1 MKSRQTFG
9 LWVSN
14 STIGRL
20 LAVAIVVWVLG
31 AARLCGAT
39 GSAQAKALFKDPPRE
54 YSTGPLWVWNDM
66 LTERQVRETL
76 RDLAGQKVKQ
86 VWVHPR
92 PGLMTPYL
100 SKDWFGLWKAA
111 LDEAQ
116 RLGMNVW
123 FYDENSYPSGFAGG
137 WVPEE
142 MPESRARGLSFR
154 ETKTAPSWSEDL
166 VGLYRCEGD
175 KFENVTAKA
184 KAGQALPEGRYLAA
198 TEVRATNSPWFGN
211 RSYVNLL
218 SPGVTEKFLEVTM
231 EAYRREIGKEF
242 GRRVPGVF
250 SDEPNIREAGDFA
263 WSEVLAS
270 EFEKR
275 WGYSLLEHLP
285 SLNYPLGDWQKIRHN
300 YYQVLN
306 EQFIEHWSKP
316 YHDYCETNHLEWT
329 GHYWD
334 HQWPNCVAVPDN
346 MSMYAWHQRPAID
359 CLRNQYAEHTHAQFG
374 NARMVRELSSVANQ
388 LGQRRTL
395 CEAYGGSGWDLRF
408 EDMKRIGDWLEVLG
422 VNTLNQH
429 LSYVTLRGARKSDY
443 PQSFSYHEPWW
454 EGYHVSA
461 QYFARLSAALSQG
474 EQINEVLVL
483 EPTTT
488 AWMYQAADAK
498 LDELGKSFFDL
509 VMALEAAQ
517 VEYDIGC
524 EDILARHGSADPA
537 GLKVGRRHYRTVVLP
552 PMTENLNAKTAQ
564 LLAAFEKTGGTVL
577 SCGEPPTR
585 IDGGLSPAGAA
596 LAGSD
601 HWKKVQTAALP
612 KQLRPTGLV
621 VTRDEA
627 DGGIL
632 FHQRRR
638 LDDGELLFLVNTSIQ
653 APSTGTIQ
661 SDLKGVE
668 AWNLYTGQT
677 EAQAFAAQG
686 QGIQTRFN
694 LPPSGSLLLFLSRKP
709 ILSSQ
714 PAAETVA
721 VIQAGQAPEVRRL
734 APNVLTLDYVAVTAG
749 GETRQGLY
757 FYQANQFAWQKNG
770 LERDPWDS
778 AVQFKDELISRKF
791 APGSG
796 FEASYRFQLEGDPP
810 ANLAIVIERPD
821 LYTIT
826 CNGQAITSAPKAWWL
841 DKAFGKIP
849 LASVARTGEN
859 VVTIKASPFTMNHEL
874 EPAYILGD
882 FALKPAEH
890 GFVIVPDQPLKLG
903 ADWNSQGH
911 PFYGGGV
918 AYRERFRV
926 GQKTGRYA
934 VALRGWYGSVAKVSV
949 RGRTLGYIDAPPWE
963 YDVTKWIQPGENDVE
978 VTVIG
983 TLKNTLGPH
992 HGNPPLGAA
1001 RPINFQQAPN
1011 PGPPPG
1017 DRYSTVP
1024 YGLAEPFV
1032 LKHIVKASGLVKEPA
1047 VLSSPTDQQT
1057 NDHGFFRLSS
1067 QLKECSICVLT
1078 VEGCPGFII
1087 QPLNATPK
1095 PTPWIWTSPT
1105 LLPKFPDIYCA
1116 WMFTAFLNRG
1126 IAIAGIDVGES
1137 YGSPAGVRIYG
1148 SFYDYVCRE
1157 FGLSPQ
1163 PCLLPRSRGGLMLYN
1178 WACQN
1183 PQRVKC
1189 IAGIYP
1195 VCDLLSYPGLA
1206 KASTAYGLEEA
1217 QLRSDLSKYNP
1228 IDQLQSLAK
1237 AKVPILHIHGDH
1249 DEAVPLEAN
1258 SSVLIRRVQELGGD
1272 ARLLIVPGQGHNLS
1286 DGFFKNQDLVDF
1298 VIEHLRP

>member
-1 MKSRQTFG
+1 MKPRQTFG
-9 LWVSN
+9 LWVLDSA
-14 STIGRL
+14 IGRL
-20 LAVAIVVWVLG
+20 LAVALVVCVLG
-31 AARLCGAT
+31 AARWCGAT
-39 GSAQAKALFKDPPRE
+39 ESAQAKALFKDPPRQ

-100 SKDWFGLWKAA
+100 SEDWFALWKVA

-123 FYDENSYPSGFAGG
+123 IYDENSYPSGFAGG
-137 WVPEE
+137 WVPDQ
-142 MPESRARGLSFR
+142 MPESRGRGLSFR

-166 VGLYRCEGD
+166 AGLYRCEGD
-175 KFENVTAKA
+175 KFENVTAQA

-198 TEVRATNSPWFGN
+198 AEVRAGNSPWFGN
-211 RSYVNLL
+211 RGYVNLL

-242 GRRVPGVF
+242 GLHVPGVF
-250 SDEPNIREAGDFA
+250 SDEPNIREVGDFA
-263 WSEVLAS
+263 WSEILAG

-300 YYQVLN
+300 YYEVLN

-334 HQWPNCVAVPDN
+334 HQWPNCGAVPDN

-374 NARMVRELSSVANQ
+374 NARMVRELASVANQ

-395 CEAYGGSGWDLRF
+395 CETYGAGGWDLRF

-429 LSYVTLRGARKSDY
+429 LSYVTIRGARKRDH

-474 EQINEVLVL
+474 EQVNEVLVL

-488 AWMYQAADAK
+488 AWMYQAAGAK

-524 EDILARHGSADPA
+524 EDILARHGSVDSA

-552 PMTENLNAKTAQ
+552 PMTENLNAKTAE
-564 LLAAFEKTGGTVL
+564 LLAAFEQAGGTVL
-577 SCGEPPTR
+577 SCGEPPAR

-601 HWKKVQTAALP
+601 HWKKVEMAALP
-612 KQLRPTGLV
+612 KQLGATGLV
-621 VTRDEA
+621 VTRSEA

-632 FHQRRR
+632 FHHRRR
-638 LDDGELLFLVNTSIQ
+638 LDDGELLFLVNTSIK

-677 EAQAFAAQG
+677 EPQAFAAEG

-694 LPPSGSLLLFLSRKP
+694 LPPSGSLLLFLCRKP
-709 ILSSQ
+709 SLPSQ
-714 PAAETVA
+714 PTAETVT
-721 VIQAGQAPEVRRL
+721 VIQAGEAPEIRRL
-734 APNVLTLDYVAVTAG
+734 APNVLTLDYVEVTVG

-770 LERDPWDS
+770 LERNPWDS
-778 AVQFKDELISRKF
+778 AVQFKDELISKKF

-796 FEASYRFQLEGDPP
+796 CEASYRFQLEGDPP
-810 ANLAIVIERPD
+810 ADLAIVIERAD

-826 CNGQAITSAPKAWWL
+826 CNGQAVTPTPKAWWL

-859 VVTIKASPFTMNHEL
+859 VVTIKASPFTMYHEL

-882 FALKPAEH
+882 FALKPADH

-903 ADWNSQGH
+903 TNWNSQGF
-911 PFYGGGV
+911 PFYSGGV
-918 AYRERFRV
+918 AYREHFRV
-926 GQKTGRYA
+926 GQKAGRYA

-949 RGRTLGYIDAPPWE
+949 RGRALGYIDAPPWE
-963 YDVTKWIQPGENDVE
+963 CDVTKGIEPGENDIE

-992 HGNPPLGAA
+992 HGNPPLGAS
-1001 RPINFQQAPN
+1001 RPVNFQQAPN
-1011 PGPPPG
+1011 PGPPAG
-1017 DRYSTVP
+1017 EGYSTVP

-1032 LKHIVKASGLVKEPA
+1032 LKHTAKA
-1047 VLSSPTDQQT
+1047 
-1057 NDHGFFRLSS
+1057 
-1067 QLKECSICVLT
+1067 
-1078 VEGCPGFII
+1078 
-1087 QPLNATPK
+1087 
-1095 PTPWIWTSPT
+1095 
-1105 LLPKFPDIYCA
+1105 
-1116 WMFTAFLNRG
+1116 
-1126 IAIAGIDVGES
+1126 
-1137 YGSPAGVRIYG
+1137 
-1148 SFYDYVCRE
+1148 
-1157 FGLSPQ
+1157 
-1163 PCLLPRSRGGLMLYN
+1163 
-1178 WACQN
+1178 
-1183 PQRVKC
+1183 
-1189 IAGIYP
+1189 
-1195 VCDLLSYPGLA
+1195 GLA
-1206 KASTAYGLEEA
+1206 AA
-1217 QLRSDLSKYNP
+1217 Q
-1228 IDQLQSLAK
+1228 
-1237 AKVPILHIHGDH
+1237 
-1249 DEAVPLEAN
+1249 
-1258 SSVLIRRVQELGGD
+1258 
-1272 ARLLIVPGQGHNLS
+1272 
-1286 DGFFKNQDLVDF
+1286 
-1298 VIEHLRP
+1298 